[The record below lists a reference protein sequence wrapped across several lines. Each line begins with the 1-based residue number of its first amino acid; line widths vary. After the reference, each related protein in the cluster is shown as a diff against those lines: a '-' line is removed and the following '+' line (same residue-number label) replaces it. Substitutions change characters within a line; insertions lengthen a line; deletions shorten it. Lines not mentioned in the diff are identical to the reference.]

1 MIWLLAERQSLLPD
15 SIEST
20 YSKEQLIAMARK
32 WQESF
37 RHLARPSRNHDQGF
51 RFQLSF
57 GRDYE
62 MTGSEDAKGVMIEA
76 SESLIDRYSP
86 EVCVAPLQGCLN
98 ARAHSSQS
106 AGCHQELGP
115 RPSWSECRQRT

>member
-1 MIWLLAERQSLLPD
+1 MLWLLAERLALLPS
-15 SIEST
+15 SIEGT
-20 YSKEQLIAMARK
+20 YQKDELIAMARK

-57 GRDYE
+57 GRDYG

-76 SESLIDRYSP
+76 SESLIDRYSE
-86 EVCVAPLQGCLN
+86 EVGLD
-98 ARAHSSQS
+98 RA
-106 AGCHQELGP
+106 
-115 RPSWSECRQRT
+115 